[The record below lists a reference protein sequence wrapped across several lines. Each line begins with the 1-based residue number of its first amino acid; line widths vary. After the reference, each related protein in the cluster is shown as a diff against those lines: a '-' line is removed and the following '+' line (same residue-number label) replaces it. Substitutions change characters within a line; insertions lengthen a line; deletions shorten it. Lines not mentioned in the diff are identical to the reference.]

1 MATSSLQKAKQAK
14 NDEFYTQLKDIESE
28 LKHYKNQLKD
38 RVIFCNCDDPFESNF
53 FKYFAMNFKQLGLKK
68 LITTCYDPS
77 PIANKEIQLSF
88 FGDNKEVKHKNT
100 SRQKIISKAYKIE
113 LDDITD
119 INGSG
124 NINILDTKEI
134 LLREKVKLDSG
145 GKSKILSYLD
155 GDGDFRS
162 DECVELL
169 KQADVVI
176 TNPPFSLFREYIAQ
190 LIEYDKKFLV
200 IGNVNAT
207 NYKEMFKLI
216 MGNKL
221 WLGYNCVRWFNTP
234 QFGLKEGA
242 RSFWYTNLDIPKR
255 HEEFTLFKRYKSEE
269 YPKYDNYDAIEV
281 SKAVNIPYD
290 YDGVMGVPVT
300 FLDKFNPDQFEILGL
315 SQKVGYGL
323 CSNKKYDTYREVRQD
338 GSETGSSGK
347 KTNGNPMLSGRPDR
361 GNYYTDGSNVAYS
374 LYGRIFIKRKVNQ

>member
-1 MATSSLQKAKQAK
+1 MANANLIKANKTK

-38 RVIFCNCDDPFESNF
+38 KVIFCNCDDPFESNF
-53 FKYFAMNFKQLGLKK
+53 FKYFAMNFKALGLKK

-88 FGDNKEVKHKNT
+88 LGDEKEEQHGNK
-100 SRQKIISKAYKIE
+100 SRQKIISKAYKIK

-119 INGSG
+119 IDNS
-124 NINILDTKEI
+124 NNVNILDTKEI
-134 LLREKVKLDSG
+134 LLREKVKLESG
-145 GKSKILSYLD
+145 EKSKILSYLK

-190 LIEYDKKFLV
+190 LIKYDKKFLI
-200 IGNVNAT
+200 IGNVNAI

-216 MGNKL
+216 MSNRL

-255 HEEFTLFKRYKSEE
+255 HEEFTLFKRYRSEE

-300 FLDKFNPDQFEILGL
+300 FLDKFNPDQFEILGITENL
-315 SQKVGYGL
+315 DLYNLKTRKYTSEECRQAYF
-323 CSNKKYDTYREVRQD
+323 NKF
-338 GSETGSSGK
+338 GK
-347 KTNGNPMLSGRPDR
+347 KGTYDLNASGAINKNGRLEKT
-361 GNYYTDGSNVAYS
+361 YA
-374 LYGRIFIKRKVNQ
+374 RILIKRKANQ